1 MYTVNQAYWMLMG
14 WLVFLLGTTLMLGC
28 LLAYPGS
35 IFYGEGW
42 IYGSTAV
49 WAMGALMFCYAPIV
63 CD

>member
-14 WLVFLLGTTLMLGC
+14 WLTFLLGTTLMLGC

-35 IFYGEGW
+35 LFWGEGW
-42 IYGSTAV
+42 IYSSAAI
-49 WAMGALMFCYAPIV
+49 WATGGLMFCYAPYF